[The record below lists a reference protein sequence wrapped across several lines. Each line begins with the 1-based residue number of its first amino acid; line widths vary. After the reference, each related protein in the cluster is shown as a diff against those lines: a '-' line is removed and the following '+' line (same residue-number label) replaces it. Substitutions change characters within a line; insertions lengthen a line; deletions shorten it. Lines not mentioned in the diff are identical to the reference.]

1 VVLSGKAEP
10 VDPASSGRWPP
21 PFLVRAVGRHRVAAA
36 LGLTYLA
43 GFGVY
48 GLAAGRP
55 STGLYLLTVVSVAA
69 VLAAVDR
76 SVGLSSALVLGLA
89 LWGFL
94 HVAGGLV
101 PWGHAVLYNADLH
114 VPTLHYDRLVHALG
128 FGLAGVAC
136 WQALRRHVATRP
148 VTAGVAFIVGLAGMG
163 VGAMNELVEFG
174 ITHLV
179 RQSAIGGYQNTG
191 WDLVFDAIGCTVA
204 ALWVYRTDRAGR
216 HAPSPTAV
224 ASMHPSP

>member
-1 VVLSGKAEP
+1 
-10 VDPASSGRWPP
+10 
-21 PFLVRAVGRHRVAAA
+21 
-36 LGLTYLA
+36 LGFTYLA

-55 STGLYLLTVVSVAA
+55 STGLYLLTVVVLAV

-76 SVGLSSALVLGLA
+76 SVGLSTGLVLGLA

-179 RQSAIGGYQNTG
+179 RQTAIGGYQNTG

-204 ALWVYRTDRAGR
+204 AVWIYRTDRSHQPIR
-216 HAPSPTAV
+216 SLSPTASV
-224 ASMHPSP
+224 HHSS